1 MAVGKLSDVHSEEFI
16 LGQNIQKY
24 RKKRGLSQTQLA
36 DIMDVDRAAISN
48 YENGAKGEMGF
59 KMLRRFSRA
68 LEVSTDALLG
78 IEKEDMLNEENRKF
92 IQKMREALL
101 CRQAVQPLLLYG
113 VFFDFEM

>member
-16 LGQNIQKY
+16 LEQNIQKY

-68 LEVSTDALLG
+68 LEVS

-101 CRQAVQPLLLYG
+101 LQQSL
-113 VFFDFEM
+113 

>member
-24 RKKRGLSQTQLA
+24 RKKRGLSQTQLE

-101 CRQAVQPLLLYG
+101 LQQSL
-113 VFFDFEM
+113 